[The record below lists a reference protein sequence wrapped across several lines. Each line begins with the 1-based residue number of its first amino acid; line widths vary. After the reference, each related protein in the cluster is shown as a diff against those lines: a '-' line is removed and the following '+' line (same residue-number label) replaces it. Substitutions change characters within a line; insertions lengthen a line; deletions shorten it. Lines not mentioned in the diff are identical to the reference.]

1 MWEQYRKRF
10 WGMQLVIALITL
22 AAYRFG
28 YASAGPAL
36 EFFAVM
42 QVASLFGGYWAFRI
56 KQRYS
61 THV

>member
-1 MWEQYRKRF
+1 MWEHYKKSF

-28 YASAGPAL
+28 YRSAGQAV
-36 EFFAVM
+36 EFFAVL